1 MAEWLEVDDLR
12 VHMNLPDASVADGSN
27 IETRMHDALNAAME
41 VIDHRTVTSW
51 DDEDVLPA
59 VVRQAGLIQAARF
72 FKRDAAPLG
81 IATVGTID
89 GGQGMR
95 LLSRLDPDVE
105 VLLAEYLEDY
115 STL

>member
-1 MAEWLEVDDLR
+1 MAEWLEVEDLR
-12 VHMNLPDASVADGSN
+12 VAMNLPEESVPAGSD
-27 IETRMHDALNAAME
+27 IETRMTDALNAAME
-41 VIDHRTVTSW
+41 VIDYRTVTSW

-59 VVRQAGLIQAARF
+59 VVRKAGLIQAARF

-81 IATVGTID
+81 IATVGTVD

-105 VLLAEYLEDY
+105 VMLAEYLEDY